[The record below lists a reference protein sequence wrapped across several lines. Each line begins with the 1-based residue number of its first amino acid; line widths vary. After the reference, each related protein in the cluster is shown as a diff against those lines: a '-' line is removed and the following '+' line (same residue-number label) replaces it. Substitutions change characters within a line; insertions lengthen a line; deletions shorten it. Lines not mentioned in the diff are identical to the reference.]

1 MVQKAYFQKGPNT
14 PFHQSGSCKKTSM
27 GSLIQL
33 SILAQLRDHWRL
45 LFTANWYSFVCQTL
59 SCYPIIHLHTF
70 LTPPYLLHHSPQCP
84 KNNENELL
92 CEGRCPH
99 QLTPV
104 QRRNKPRLAPHWA
117 NQEQGRGSFWQPSVG
132 SHHLVNSKPW
142 FWTAYLLISSN
153 GLHTSWTRDRHSTIF
168 GFVEGSEGFYHQCWA
183 IHTFENGRTDMFFH
197 ANCKLICQDLTP
209 VVCECLIDL
218 PILEPIFL

>member
-1 MVQKAYFQKGPNT
+1 MHGGGGSGGLPEEEGEKEHTQIHMVQKAYFQKGPNT

-84 KNNENELL
+84 KTMRTNFFVKGDVLTNSPRCNEEINRVLRHIGQIKNKVEALF
-92 CEGRCPH
+92 GNH
-99 QLTPV
+99 Q
-104 QRRNKPRLAPHWA
+104 WA
-117 NQEQGRGSFWQPSVG
+117 VIILWILSLDF
-132 SHHLVNSKPW
+132 
-142 FWTAYLLISSN
+142 
-153 GLHTSWTRDRHSTIF
+153 GLHT
-168 GFVEGSEGFYHQCWA
+168 Y
-183 IHTFENGRTDMFFH
+183 
-197 ANCKLICQDLTP
+197 
-209 VVCECLIDL
+209 
-218 PILEPIFL
+218 